1 MTLSDGGKSRKI
13 KEVESHASM
22 FEEDQEGR
30 SYPAQGSKTKA
41 GATGK
46 EIFKGREFGDIDPKE
61 LKRIQIDI
69 KRSIPSHRVSTSP
82 IRRRV
87 LNPKT
92 VVVSRRKV
100 RPPSNLNLSID
111 LRKAFSITILN
122 ILASPDES
130 TTQDVTNALS
140 TSVCFQP

>member
-13 KEVESHASM
+13 KEVASHASM

-92 VVVSRRKV
+92 VVVSRRQV
-100 RPPSNLNLSID
+100 RPLSNLYLSIK
-111 LRKAFSITILN
+111 R
-122 ILASPDES
+122 
-130 TTQDVTNALS
+130 
-140 TSVCFQP
+140 

>member
-1 MTLSDGGKSRKI
+1 MTLSDDGKSRKI
-13 KEVESHASM
+13 KEVASHASI

-30 SYPAQGSKTKA
+30 NYPAQGSKTKA
-41 GATGK
+41 GETGK

-87 LNPKT
+87 VNPKT
-92 VVVSRRKV
+92 VVISRRKA
-100 RPPSNLNLSID
+100 RIHIYQGG
-111 LRKAFSITILN
+111 AITLIYVTHLKKC
-122 ILASPDES
+122 ES
-130 TTQDVTNALS
+130 L
-140 TSVCFQP
+140 

>member
-13 KEVESHASM
+13 KEVASHASI

-87 LNPKT
+87 VNPKT
-92 VVVSRRKV
+92 VVISRRKV
-100 RPPSNLNLSID
+100 LKFTSSKSRNHAVGGKRQRPRQTCS
-111 LRKAFSITILN
+111 
-122 ILASPDES
+122 
-130 TTQDVTNALS
+130 
-140 TSVCFQP
+140 